1 MSASGQLIY
10 DLEATAIGP
19 MVGEFTS
26 HGVWVFFGEG
36 APEEV
41 AEFANLHRAAPP
53 TIQVAPGQTIEIGQQ
68 RYAILAVG
76 AIANA
81 NIASLG
87 HLVLKA
93 NGETT
98 PELPGDVCIEAR
110 PLPDPFVGM
119 RLRIWDEQAKDAP

>member
-1 MSASGQLIY
+1 MSVSELPIY
-10 DLEATAIGP
+10 DLEITAVGP
-19 MVGEFTS
+19 MVDEFTS
-26 HGVWVFFGEG
+26 HGIWVFFGEG

-41 AEFANLHRAAPP
+41 AEFAILHRAAPP
-53 TIQVAPGQTIEIGQQ
+53 TARVAPGQTIEIGQR

-76 AIANA
+76 EVANT
-81 NIASLG
+81 NVASLG

-93 NGETT
+93 NGRTT

-119 RLRIWDEQAKDAP
+119 RLRIWGEEAKDAP